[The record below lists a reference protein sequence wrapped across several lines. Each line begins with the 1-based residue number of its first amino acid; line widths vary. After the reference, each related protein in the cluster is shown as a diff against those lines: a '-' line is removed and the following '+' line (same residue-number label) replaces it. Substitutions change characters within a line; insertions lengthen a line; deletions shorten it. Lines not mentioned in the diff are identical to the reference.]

1 MQNQFFRDLPDE
13 LKGPLGVGNPDELTP
28 GEERAL
34 KCRLDLL
41 LTHFGLG
48 DEKPSRGALAPLAS
62 DDELFSAHAIT
73 ALFRLALK
81 FIPGLQVAKKRGR
94 PKKWEGGP
102 ETALLTHIHLL
113 EQKGNSTRSA
123 CHILARQKVWK
134 KFMEKEGN
142 PETLYRLVM
151 TFREGAPDTSI

>member
-1 MQNQFFRDLPDE
+1 MKIQFFRDLPDE
-13 LKGPLGVGNPDELTP
+13 LKGPLEVGNPAELTP
-28 GEERAL
+28 GEDRAL

-41 LTHFGLG
+41 VTHFGLG

-62 DDELFSAHAIT
+62 DDELFSAHAFT
-73 ALFRLALK
+73 AFVRLALE
-81 FIPGLQVAKKRGR
+81 FIPGLQAAKKRGR

-123 CHILARQKVWK
+123 CHILARQKVWEE
-134 KFMEKEGN
+134 FMEGEGKPN
-142 PETLYRLVM
+142 TLYRRVM
-151 TFREGAPDTSI
+151 DLRKKRSA

>member
-1 MQNQFFRDLPDE
+1 MKIQFFRDLPDE
-13 LKGPLGVGNPDELTP
+13 LKGPLEVGNPAELTP
-28 GEERAL
+28 GEDRAL

-41 LTHFGLG
+41 VTHFGLG

-62 DDELFSAHAIT
+62 DDELFSAHAFT
-73 ALFRLALK
+73 ALVRLALE

-113 EQKGNSTRSA
+113 EQKGNHVLTVVSW
-123 CHILARQKVWK
+123 LANRWVS
-134 KFMEKEGN
+134 E
-142 PETLYRLVM
+142 LRYR
-151 TFREGAPDTSI
+151 R

>member
-13 LKGPLGVGNPDELTP
+13 LQGPLGVGNPDELTP

-34 KCRLDLL
+34 KRRLDLL

-62 DDELFSAHAIT
+62 DDELFSAHAFT
-73 ALFRLALK
+73 ALVRLAFE

-94 PKKWEGGP
+94 PKKWEGGAKI
-102 ETALLTHIHLL
+102 ALLASVRLL
-113 EQKGNSTRSA
+113 EEKGNSTLRA
-123 CHILARQKVWK
+123 CQILARQKVWK

-142 PETLYRLVM
+142 PGTLYRLVM
-151 TFREGAPDTSI
+151 TFRKDASDKSS